1 MVARRVLAALALALT
16 GCSGTTEPPASLV
29 GRFDAF
35 WSTFDAQYSY
45 FAYKH
50 INWDSLRAAF
60 RPRAAAA
67 GSQDE
72 LVAILKEMTAP
83 LRDIH
88 VAFTTPSGARQP
100 TYVPAAPR
108 NWDRTVWLQTASAC
122 HLTQVKPNLGYC
134 TMGSIAYIVIGSW
147 NPSQFGR
154 DDLDAIVDRFRD
166 APAMIIEVRPN
177 GGGSDALAFDL
188 ASRFVARSTVVG
200 YVRFRNGPRHD
211 DFTPEMTRRIEPRG
225 AFQYAKPVIVL
236 SGRGV
241 FSSNESFISAM
252 RETPNVT
259 ILGDTT
265 GGGTGNPGEHE
276 LGDGW
281 KYTVSRWI
289 EWTADRR
296 VIEWQGIPPDV
307 VVPWDTAAVRA
318 GRDVVLEAALSLL
331 TTGTLRSAPGGA
343 VAEPHPI
350 KNPHYGSL
358 CSSTRRFCARP
369 SGVELGATGTS
380 SPYPREVSRSALTPP
395 AIK

>member
-1 MVARRVLAALALALT
+1 MPPVLWARAGKCAQQRLAVLVLVLAAC
-16 GCSGTTEPPASLV
+16 GGGPTEPPASLI

-50 INWDSLRAAF
+50 INWDSLRIAF

-67 GSQDE
+67 ASQDE
-72 LVAILKEMTAP
+72 LVVVLKEMTAP

-88 VAFTTPSGARQP
+88 VSFTTPGGARQA
-100 TYVPAAPR
+100 TYTPAAAM
-108 NWDRTVWLQTASAC
+108 NWDRTVWLRTASAC
-122 HLTQVKPNLGYC
+122 QLTQVKPNLGYC
-134 TMGSIAYIVIGSW
+134 TIGSIAYIVVGSW
-147 NPSQFGR
+147 NNTQFGR
-154 DDLDAIVDRFRD
+154 DDLDATVDRFRD

-188 ASRFVARSTVVG
+188 AGRFAPRSTVVG
-200 YVRFRNGPRHD
+200 YVRFRNGPRYD
-211 DFTPEMTRRIEPRG
+211 DFTPETARRIEPRG
-225 AFQYAKPVIVL
+225 AFQYTKPVIVL

-252 RETPNVT
+252 REMPNVT

-265 GGGTGNPGEHE
+265 GGGTGNPQDYA

-281 KYTVSRWI
+281 RYTVSRWI

-318 GRDVVLEAALSLL
+318 GRDVVMEAALAH
-331 TTGTLRSAPGGA
+331 LRVGALRTVPGL
-343 VAEPHPI
+343 E
-350 KNPHYGSL
+350 
-358 CSSTRRFCARP
+358 R
-369 SGVELGATGTS
+369 
-380 SPYPREVSRSALTPP
+380 
-395 AIK
+395 